1 MNEGSLP
8 GTRRKARAH
17 GRWTA
22 VLGYEGI
29 AAATPDSPSSEPGPS
44 DQDAGFGRIGVNE
57 SRLTAALA
65 GRRWDRLAGKLD
77 DDLSVRTE
85 NRHRRRHAGGSTSR
99 TEEHTSEHQSL
110 MSISY
115 AVFCLKKKT
124 KKL

>member
-29 AAATPDSPSSEPGPS
+29 AAATPDSPSSEPEPS

-65 GRRWDRLAGKLD
+65 GRRWDRLAGTPD
-77 DDLSVRTE
+77 DDLRVRTD
-85 NRHRRRHAGGSTSR
+85 NSTSR
-99 TEEHTSEHQSL
+99 RPSGRTHNQHRDNR
-110 MSISY
+110 
-115 AVFCLKKKT
+115 
-124 KKL
+124 

>member
-29 AAATPDSPSSEPGPS
+29 AAATPDSPSSEPEPS

-85 NRHRRRHAGGSTSR
+85 NRHRRRHAGRRPSQLGHR
-99 TEEHTSEHQSL
+99 PGEGRVGQGGGG
-110 MSISY
+110 
-115 AVFCLKKKT
+115 
-124 KKL
+124 

>member
-1 MNEGSLP
+1 MNEGALP

-29 AAATPDSPSSEPGPS
+29 AAATPDSPSSEPEPS

-85 NRHRRRHAGGSTSR
+85 NRHRRRHAGEHKPAWRQRRHRHSR
-99 TEEHTSEHQSL
+99 RSRASFRRP
-110 MSISY
+110 SSPSR
-115 AVFCLKKKT
+115 AP
-124 KKL
+124 